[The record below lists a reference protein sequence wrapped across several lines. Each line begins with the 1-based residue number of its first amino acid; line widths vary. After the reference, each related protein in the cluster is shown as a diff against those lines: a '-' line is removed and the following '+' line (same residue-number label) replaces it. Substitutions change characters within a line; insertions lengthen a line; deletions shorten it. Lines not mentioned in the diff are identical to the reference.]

1 MKCDCGNICVR
12 RLYAIK
18 TQKYCTKCKPKLKN
32 SSHYSWMGC
41 GDISHDLF
49 TTYKHSANAKNFEF
63 DVSID
68 YLWDLFLKQNRKC
81 AFTGELLYFN
91 DTYRRKSN
99 RTASL
104 DRIDSNLGYIVNNLQ
119 WVHRDVNKLKK
130 NFDDARFIQI
140 CLNISNHINKQT
152 SNNMTIV
159 EKINAE
165 LQAFN
170 AKKQELVESLRKD
183 FPALLAPLFE
193 KSKLINSIG
202 WTQYTPYFSD
212 GDECVFGVNNDEPYV
227 NGHRVYDDELD
238 FLDEQ
243 IGPYND
249 RRPNP
254 TYNAEESAIYDDFCS
269 LLHSIPDEFYRDLFG
284 DHALITIHRDGRIEV
299 EEYDHD

>member
-1 MKCDCGNICVR
+1 MKCDCGNVCVR
-12 RLYAIK
+12 RLHVIK

-32 SSHYSWMGC
+32 SAHHSWMGC

-63 DVSID
+63 DVSIE

-152 SNNMTIV
+152 FNNMTIV

-170 AKKQELVESLRKD
+170 DKKKELVESLRKD
-183 FPALLAPLFE
+183 FPALLAPLFAQSE
-193 KSKLINSIG
+193 TIESIG

-212 GDECVFGVNNDEPYV
+212 GDECVFGVNELEYV
-227 NGHRVYDDELD
+227 NGEYDTELD
-238 FLDEQ
+238 DSDNQ
-243 IGPYND
+243 IIS
-249 RRPNP
+249 
-254 TYNAEESAIYDDFCS
+254 EFQSVLS
-269 LLHSIPDEFYRDLFG
+269 SIPDEFYRDLFG
-284 DHALITIHRDGRIEV
+284 DHALVTIHRDGRIEV
-299 EEYDHD
+299 EEYEHD